1 MMIESLLKPLLDYII
16 NCDNYFYKMTKLETL
31 IDKLSRKTKH
41 KE

>member
-1 MMIESLLKPLLDYII
+1 MIESLVKPLLDYIM

-31 IDKLSRKTKH
+31 RVKQSRKTKE